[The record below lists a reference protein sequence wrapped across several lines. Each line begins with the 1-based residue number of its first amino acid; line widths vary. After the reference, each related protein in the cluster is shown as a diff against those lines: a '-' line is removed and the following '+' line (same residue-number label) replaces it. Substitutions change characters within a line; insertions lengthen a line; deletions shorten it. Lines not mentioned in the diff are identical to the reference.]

1 MKAAYISRYGNISDV
16 LLGEQSTPVLTENDV
31 LIKVYAASINP
42 LDLRVLEGEL
52 KAILPLKFPFI
63 LGNDFA
69 GTIVEVGSNVT
80 QFKAGDEVYAKT
92 DLNGAFAE
100 YTVAQQSS
108 LALKPQ
114 NISMELAASLPLV
127 SLTAWQAL
135 VEIAKVKAGQKVL
148 IHAGSGGVGSIAI
161 QLAKSLGAMVA
172 TTTSAKNSG
181 WVKELGADIIID
193 YKTMNFEQEIKD
205 YDVVLDTQG
214 GKTLEKSL
222 HVLKRGGR
230 LISISGPPDHA
241 FAEVINPNWFL
252 KCVIPMLSW
261 SIRHKAK
268 KLGITYSFLFMQPNG
283 QQLSEISKLVE
294 SGKINPVVDKTYE
307 FSEIKDAFQYVNTG
321 RAKGKVILKV
331 SEQDRR

>member
-1 MKAAYISRYGNISDV
+1 MKAAYISRYGNIDDV
-16 LLGEQSTPVLTENDV
+16 QLDEQSQPPLTADAVLV
-31 LIKVYAASINP
+31 KVHAASINP
-42 LDLRVLEGEL
+42 LDLRVLEGEF
-52 KAILPLKFPFI
+52 KAILPVKFPFI

-69 GTIVEVGSNVT
+69 GTVVEVGSKVT

-100 YTVAQQSS
+100 YTVVQQSS

-114 NISMELAASLPLV
+114 NISMEQAAALPLV
-127 SLTAWQAL
+127 ALTSWQAL

-161 QLAKSLGAMVA
+161 QLAKSLGATVA

-193 YKTMNFEQEIKD
+193 YKTMDFEQELKD

-222 HVLKRGGR
+222 NVLKRGGR

-241 FAEVINPNWFL
+241 FAEAINPNWFL

-268 KLGITYSFLFMQPNG
+268 TRDYLLIFIYATQWS
-283 QQLSEISKLVE
+283 
-294 SGKINPVVDKTYE
+294 T
-307 FSEIKDAFQYVNTG
+307 A
-321 RAKGKVILKV
+321 LKNY
-331 SEQDRR
+331 

>member
-1 MKAAYISRYGNISDV
+1 MKAAYISRYGNIDDV
-16 LLGEQSTPVLTENDV
+16 QLNEQSQPPLTADAVLV
-31 LIKVYAASINP
+31 KVHAASINP
-42 LDLRVLEGEL
+42 LDLRVLEGEF
-52 KAILPLKFPFI
+52 KAILPVQFPFI

-69 GTIVEVGSNVT
+69 GTVVEVGSNVT

-135 VEIAKVKAGQKVL
+135 VEIAKVQAGQKVL

-161 QLAKSLGAMVA
+161 QLAKHLGATVA
-172 TTTSAKNSG
+172 TTTSGKNAR
-181 WVKELGADIIID
+181 WVRELGADIIVD
-193 YKTMNFEQEIKD
+193 YKTTDFEQELKD

-222 HVLKRGGR
+222 NILKRGGR
-230 LISISGPPDHA
+230 LISISGPPDRA
-241 FAEVINPNWFL
+241 FAEAIKVNWLL
-252 KCVIPMLSW
+252 KCVIPLLSW
-261 SIRHKAK
+261 SIRNKAK
-268 KLGITYSFLFMQPNG
+268 KRGITYSFLFMQPNG
-283 QQLSEISKLVE
+283 QQLSKISQLVE
-294 SGKINPVVDKTYE
+294 AGKIKPVVDKTYE

-321 RAKGKVILKV
+321 RAKGKVILKI
-331 SEQDRR
+331 SE

>member
-1 MKAAYISRYGNISDV
+1 MKAAYISRYGKIDDV
-16 LLGEQSTPVLTENDV
+16 QINEQAKPSLTENSV
-31 LIKVYAASINP
+31 LVKVHAASINP
-42 LDLRVLEGEL
+42 LDLRVLEGEF
-52 KAILPLKFPFI
+52 KAILPVSFPFI

-69 GTIVEVGSNVT
+69 GTVVEVGSNVT
-80 QFKAGDEVYAKT
+80 QFKVGDEVYAKT

-100 YTVAQQSS
+100 YTVVQESS

-114 NISMELAASLPLV
+114 NISMDQAAALPLV
-127 SLTAWQAL
+127 ALTSWQAL

-161 QLAKSLGAMVA
+161 QLAKSLGATVA

-193 YKTMNFEQEIKD
+193 YKTMDFEQELKD

-214 GKTLEKSL
+214 GKILEKSVN
-222 HVLKRGGR
+222 VLKRGGR
-230 LISISGPPDHA
+230 LISISGPPEHA
-241 FAEVINPNWFL
+241 FAEAINPNWFL

-268 KLGITYSFLFMQPNG
+268 KRGVTYSFLFMQPSG
-283 QQLSEISKLVE
+283 PQLSKITELVE
-294 SGKINPVVDKTYE
+294 AGKIKPVVDQTYD
-307 FSEIKDAFQYVNTG
+307 FAQIKEALQYVNTG
-321 RAKGKVILKV
+321 RSKGKVVLQFD
-331 SEQDRR
+331 S

>member
-1 MKAAYISRYGNISDV
+1 MKAAYISRYGNIDDIQFD
-16 LLGEQSTPVLTENDV
+16 EQPKPSLTEDAV
-31 LIKVYAASINP
+31 LVKVHAASINP
-42 LDLRVLEGEL
+42 LDLRVLEGEF
-52 KAILPLKFPFI
+52 KAILPVKFPFI

-69 GTIVEVGSNVT
+69 GTVVEVGSKVT

-100 YTVAQQSS
+100 YTVVQQSS

-114 NISMELAASLPLV
+114 NISMEQAAALPLV
-127 SLTAWQAL
+127 ALTSWQAL

-161 QLAKSLGAMVA
+161 QLAKSLGATVA

-193 YKTMNFEQEIKD
+193 YKTMNFEQELKD

-222 HVLKRGGR
+222 NVLKRGGR

-241 FAEVINPNWFL
+241 FAEAINPNWFL

-283 QQLSEISKLVE
+283 QHLSKITELVE
-294 SGKINPVVDKTYE
+294 AGKIKPVVDQTYD
-307 FSEIKDAFQYVNTG
+307 FIQIKEALQYVNTG
-321 RAKGKVILKV
+321 RAKGKVVLNNIAEL
-331 SEQDRR
+331 

>member
-1 MKAAYISRYGNISDV
+1 MKAAYISRYGNIDDV
-16 LLGEQSTPVLTENDV
+16 QLDEQSQPPLTADAVLV
-31 LIKVYAASINP
+31 KVHAASINP
-42 LDLRVLEGEL
+42 LDLRVLEGEF
-52 KAILPLKFPFI
+52 KAILPVKFPFI

-69 GTIVEVGSNVT
+69 GTVVEVGSKVT

-100 YTVAQQSS
+100 YTVVQQSS

-114 NISMELAASLPLV
+114 NISMEQAAALPLV
-127 SLTAWQAL
+127 ALTSWQAL

-161 QLAKSLGAMVA
+161 QLANSLGATVA

-193 YKTMNFEQEIKD
+193 YKTMDFEQELKD

-222 HVLKRGGR
+222 NVLKRGGR

-241 FAEVINPNWFL
+241 FAEAINPNWFL

-268 KLGITYSFLFMQPNG
+268 KRGITYTFLFMQPNG
-283 QQLSEISKLVE
+283 QQLSKITELVE
-294 SGKINPVVDKTYE
+294 AGKIKPVVDQTYD
-307 FSEIKDAFQYVNTG
+307 FIQIKEALQYVNTG
-321 RAKGKVILKV
+321 RAKGKVVLQFD
-331 SEQDRR
+331 E

>member
-1 MKAAYISRYGNISDV
+1 MKAAYISRYGNIDDIQFD
-16 LLGEQSTPVLTENDV
+16 EQPKPSLTEDAV
-31 LIKVYAASINP
+31 LVKVHAASINP
-42 LDLRVLEGEL
+42 LDLRVLEGEF
-52 KAILPLKFPFI
+52 KAILPVKFPFI

-69 GTIVEVGSNVT
+69 GTVVEVGSKVT

-100 YTVAQQSS
+100 YTVVQQSS

-114 NISMELAASLPLV
+114 NLSMEQAAALPLV
-127 SLTAWQAL
+127 ALTSWQAL

-161 QLAKSLGAMVA
+161 QLAKSLGATVA

-193 YKTMNFEQEIKD
+193 YKTMNFEQELKD

-222 HVLKRGGR
+222 NVLKRGGR

-241 FAEVINPNWFL
+241 FAEAINPNWFL

-283 QQLSEISKLVE
+283 QQLSKITELVE
-294 SGKINPVVDKTYE
+294 AGKIKPVVDQTYD
-307 FSEIKDAFQYVNTG
+307 FIQIKEALQYVNTG
-321 RAKGKVILKV
+321 RAKGKVVLNNIAEL
-331 SEQDRR
+331 

>member
-1 MKAAYISRYGNISDV
+1 MKAAYISRYGNIDDV
-16 LLGEQSTPVLTENDV
+16 QLDEQSQPPLTADAVLV
-31 LIKVYAASINP
+31 KVHAASINP
-42 LDLRVLEGEL
+42 LDLRVLEGEF
-52 KAILPLKFPFI
+52 KAILPVKFPFI

-69 GTIVEVGSNVT
+69 GTVVEVGSKVT

-100 YTVAQQSS
+100 YTVVQQSS

-114 NISMELAASLPLV
+114 NISMEQAAALPLV
-127 SLTAWQAL
+127 ALTSWQAL

-161 QLAKSLGAMVA
+161 QLAKSLGATVA

-193 YKTMNFEQEIKD
+193 YKTMDFEQELKD

-222 HVLKRGGR
+222 NVLKRGGR

-241 FAEVINPNWFL
+241 FAEAINPNWFL

-268 KLGITYSFLFMQPNG
+268 KRGITYSFLFMQPNG
-283 QQLSEISKLVE
+283 QQLSKITELVE
-294 SGKINPVVDKTYE
+294 AGKIKPVVDQTYD
-307 FSEIKDAFQYVNTG
+307 FIQIKEALQYVNTG
-321 RAKGKVILKV
+321 RAKGKVVLQFD
-331 SEQDRR
+331 E

>member
-1 MKAAYISRYGNISDV
+1 MKAAYISHYGNIDNVQFDEQTKPSVTNDTV
-16 LLGEQSTPVLTENDV
+16 LV
-31 LIKVYAASINP
+31 KVHAASINP
-42 LDLRVLEGEL
+42 LDLRVLEGEF
-52 KAILPLKFPFI
+52 KAILPVKFPFI

-69 GTIVEVGSNVT
+69 GTVVEVGSKVT
-80 QFKAGDEVYAKT
+80 QFKVGDEVYAKT

-100 YTVAQQSS
+100 YTVVQQSS

-114 NISMELAASLPLV
+114 NISMEQAAALPLV
-127 SLTAWQAL
+127 ALTSWQAL

-161 QLAKSLGAMVA
+161 QLAKSLGATVA

-193 YKTMNFEQEIKD
+193 YKTMDFEQELKD

-222 HVLKRGGR
+222 NVLRRGGR

-252 KCVIPMLSW
+252 KCVIPILSW

-268 KLGITYSFLFMQPNG
+268 KRGITYSFLFMQPNG
-283 QQLSEISKLVE
+283 QQLSKITELVE
-294 SGKINPVVDKTYE
+294 TGKIKPVVDQTYG
-307 FSEIKDAFQYVNTG
+307 FVQIKEALQYVNTG
-321 RAKGKVILKV
+321 RSKGKVVLQFD
-331 SEQDRR
+331 E